1 MILSELKKISID
13 LYGEKC
19 RLRPFKATHLED
31 PLYLGWLRDPEVV
44 KNLNLPH
51 YLETRVSFSQ
61 ISAYCHSIWN
71 SPNDIFYAL
80 HLANDDTFI
89 GTVKAGHINWHAG
102 TADLGILIGLRKMW
116 GKGIASEAL
125 SLLASH
131 LFEKAKLRRLTAGVM
146 DTNPAMIRVFEKL
159 GFQRE
164 GTFRQ
169 QDRLGDAYIDHIH
182 LGCLEHE
189 FVKKQIR

>member
-1 MILSELKKISID
+1 MILSELEKINID
-13 LYGEKC
+13 LSGEKC
-19 RLRPFKATHLED
+19 RLRLFEAKHLED
-31 PLYLGWLRDPEVV
+31 PSYLAWLRDPEVV

-51 YLETRVSFSQ
+51 YLETNVSFSQ
-61 ISAYCHSIWN
+61 ISAYCHSIWS
-71 SPNDIFYAL
+71 SPDDIFYAL
-80 HLANDDTFI
+80 HLASDDTFI
-89 GTVKAGHINWHAG
+89 GTVKAGHINWYAG

-182 LGCLEHE
+182 LGCLKHE
-189 FVKKQIR
+189 FVEKQTR